1 LPARH
6 IPGEYYELDP
16 LGVSMVGRR
25 TGTRFRLG
33 DGIAVRVESIDRIEG
48 KVEIRLAG
56 EGEQRRGPRRSG
68 RRRR

>member
-1 LPARH
+1 
-6 IPGEYYELDP
+6 
-16 LGVSMVGRR
+16 MVGRR

-33 DGIAVRVESIDRIEG
+33 DGIEVRVESIDRIEG